1 MLDNSESEET
11 LSSDNEYVLEN
22 DFELDDESEIKE
34 AEKADSND
42 TIRPE
47 NLDNEDSGNSASGSD
62 KPYYGFSDSDKE
74 AKSRSLRLQ
83 MTMIWYTIR

>member
-34 AEKADSND
+34 AEKADSD
-42 TIRPE
+42 VTMRPE
-47 NLDNEDSGNSASGSD
+47 NLDDEDAVISLTTGFPTMTR
-62 KPYYGFSDSDKE
+62 KP
-74 AKSRSLRLQ
+74 SLGA
-83 MTMIWYTIR
+83 